1 MPLLKIIKSG
11 TKINFMKIK
20 KLTLVISFILFSL
33 SLFAVFFKG
42 LNLGIDFTG
51 GSLIEVRFENKINL
65 NNLRNEM
72 KKLDL
77 GEIQLQTIGNE
88 NDVVIRVQEKKNSYG
103 TDIKTINVIKNF
115 LNEKS
120 VEYRRTEFVG
130 PKVGDELVNAGILAV
145 MFSLIGI
152 LIYIWLRFQWNF
164 AIGAIIALI
173 HDVIL
178 KLGFF
183 SLLKLEFNLAT
194 VAAVLTIAGYS
205 INDTVVIYDRIRDSM
220 RKYKQVT
227 FDEVINDFC
236 GGIAKKKQLKV
247 IHAGGVTG
255 GFLPPSKADSPL
267 DYESLLKEGVLMG
280 QASFSAYDESAC
292 VIDLAKFSVGFNEA
306 ETCGKC
312 TPCRIGLTL
321 IKNKRD
327 EISEGRGKLADL
339 DKLQSL
345 CEEIIH
351 LVKNVIVF
359 PI

>member
-88 NDVVIRVQEKKNSYG
+88 NDVVIRVQEKKNSDG

-178 KLGFF
+178 TLGFF

-227 FDEVINDFC
+227 FDEVINISLNGTLSRTVTTSVTTLLALIALYIF
-236 GGIAKKKQLKV
+236 GGIV
-247 IHAGGVTG
+247 ISSFIIA
-255 GFLPPSKADSPL
+255 LIW
-267 DYESLLKEGVLMG
+267 GVLIG
-280 QASFSAYDESAC
+280 TYSSLYVASP
-292 VIDLAKFSVGFNEA
+292 I
-306 ETCGKC
+306 
-312 TPCRIGLTL
+312 LTYMKTSDARS
-321 IKNKRD
+321 KNQD
-327 EISEGRGKLADL
+327 
-339 DKLQSL
+339 
-345 CEEIIH
+345 
-351 LVKNVIVF
+351 
-359 PI
+359 

>member
-1 MPLLKIIKSG
+1 MTLLKIIKSG

-88 NDVVIRVQEKKNSYG
+88 NDVVIRVQEKKNSDG

-178 KLGFF
+178 TLGFF

-227 FDEVINDFC
+227 FDEVINISLNGTLSRTVTTSVTTLLALIALYIF
-236 GGIAKKKQLKV
+236 GGIV
-247 IHAGGVTG
+247 ISSFIIA
-255 GFLPPSKADSPL
+255 LIW
-267 DYESLLKEGVLMG
+267 GVLIG
-280 QASFSAYDESAC
+280 TYSSLYVASP
-292 VIDLAKFSVGFNEA
+292 I
-306 ETCGKC
+306 
-312 TPCRIGLTL
+312 LTYMKTSDARS
-321 IKNKRD
+321 KNQD
-327 EISEGRGKLADL
+327 
-339 DKLQSL
+339 
-345 CEEIIH
+345 
-351 LVKNVIVF
+351 
-359 PI
+359 